1 MSRSQGNTDFFF
13 RNRKTEVPRNHKSY
27 PTSHTNMWKNEAK
40 KHIHLTWKPW
50 AVLFPSISLKVLV
63 SDRAHVI
70 TQDNYLLFAQDPSPH
85 ALYLRFFLRKRR
97 SSVCGNHVVWM
108 IEVKEYNLIHLITV
122 VASEMSKSWWKN
134 MGFPWTQR
142 QVQVETSRVKSK
154 NLDTKY
160 REQSPFS
167 SWMCK
172 PKHVALIIAG
182 SRNASMRDISLRL
195 KQTHDKRQSWD
206 NQKNLSQSLILNHV
220 WNLTWL
226 QGLQWKDQQFSFIV

>member
-1 MSRSQGNTDFFF
+1 MKALSC
-13 RNRKTEVPRNHKSY
+13 
-27 PTSHTNMWKNEAK
+27 
-40 KHIHLTWKPW
+40 
-50 AVLFPSISLKVLV
+50 SISLNQPE
-63 SDRAHVI
+63 SFS
-70 TQDNYLLFAQDPSPH
+70 QWQSPCH
-85 ALYLRFFLRKRR
+85 HTGQWSVVCPRPISPCPLPTIFLRKRR
-97 SSVCGNHVVWM
+97 SSVCGNHAVWM

-122 VASEMSKSWWKN
+122 VASEMSESWWKN

-172 PKHVALIIAG
+172 AKHVALIIAG
-182 SRNASMRDISLRL
+182 SHNASMRDISLRL

-220 WNLTWL
+220 WNLTWP
-226 QGLQWKDQQFSFIV
+226 QGLQ